1 MLIKLK
7 HVREQETNE
16 GIKSMKQTTNCFQ
29 KNSCKNFLLVII
41 GLLISSFAMAKSSVN
56 MTQGVTEFSQVAYD
70 LHMTVLWICVIIGVL
85 VFGAMIFSMFA
96 HRKSKGVTAAQF
108 SHSTTAEIIW
118 TIIPIL
124 ILIIIAFP
132 ATHALIK
139 MEAPTDADG
148 KNITMDMTIKV
159 TGYQWKWKYDY
170 LDEGISFLSTLKA
183 DSNAARQANPTVKIE
198 DVENYLLDVDHPLVI
213 PVDTNIRILLTAN
226 DVIHS
231 WWVPEF
237 GWKRDAIPGF
247 VNEAWTNVKKVG
259 TYRGQC
265 AELCGKDHG
274 FMPIVVNVLS
284 KEDYA
289 SWVKSQKGEQV
300 VEEVKN
306 NTDWAQADLIS
317 KGKEVFDSQCAA
329 CHQTTGQGMPPA
341 FPALDGSAVVNGPAD
356 EQIKTVV
363 FGRKGTAMQAF
374 GGILSE
380 SDIAAAITYTRNAW
394 GNTAKDAVQPQDV
407 KKIKNT

>member
-1 MLIKLK
+1 MLFS
-7 HVREQETNE
+7 
-16 GIKSMKQTTNCFQ
+16 GIA
-29 KNSCKNFLLVII
+29 L
-41 GLLISSFAMAKSSVN
+41 AKSKYN
-56 MTQGVTEFSQVAYD
+56 LTEGVTEFSQIAYD
-70 LHMTVLWICVIIGVL
+70 LHMIVLWICVVIGVL
-85 VFGAMIFSMFA
+85 VFGAMIYSMFA

-118 TIIPIL
+118 TVIPIV

-132 ATHALIK
+132 STKALIK

-148 KNITMDMTIKV
+148 KNIVMDMTIKV

-170 LDEGISFLSTLKA
+170 LDEGISILSTLKA
-183 DSNAARQANPTVKIE
+183 DSNAARQANPTVDLK

-213 PVDTNIRILLTAN
+213 PVDTNIRILLTAD

-231 WWVPEF
+231 WWVPAF

-247 VNEAWTNVKKVG
+247 VNEAWTNVKEVG

-274 FMPIVVNVLS
+274 FMPIVVIVKS

-289 SWVKSQKGEQV
+289 QWLQEQKGEKV
-300 VEEVKN
+300 VAEVKN
-306 NTDWAQADLIS
+306 NSEWTTDDLIAT
-317 KGKEVFDSQCAA
+317 GKTVYDTNCAV
-329 CHQTTGQGMPPA
+329 CHQTTGKGMPPA
-341 FPALDGSAVVNGPAD
+341 FPALVGSAVVNGAID
-356 EQIKTVV
+356 EQIKMVI
-363 FGRKGTAMQAF
+363 FGKEGTAMSAF

-394 GNTAKDAVQPQDV
+394 GNTAKDAVQPKDV
-407 KKIKNT
+407 KRIKNS

>member
-1 MLIKLK
+1 
-7 HVREQETNE
+7 
-16 GIKSMKQTTNCFQ
+16 
-29 KNSCKNFLLVII
+29 
-41 GLLISSFAMAKSSVN
+41 MAKSSLN

-70 LHMTVLWICVIIGVL
+70 LHMIVLWVCVVIGIL
-85 VFGAMIFSMFA
+85 VFGAMIYSMFA
-96 HRKSKGVTAAQF
+96 HRKSKGVKAAQF
-108 SHSTTAEIIW
+108 THSTTAEIIW
-118 TIIPIL
+118 TVIPII

-159 TGYQWKWKYDY
+159 TGFQWKWKYDY
-170 LDEGISFLSTLKA
+170 LDEGISILSTLKA

-289 SWVKSQKGEQV
+289 SWVKTQKGEQIV
-300 VEEVKN
+300 AEVKN
-306 NTDWAQADLIS
+306 NTEWTQTDLVS

-329 CHQTTGQGMPPA
+329 CHQTSGQGMPPA
-341 FPALDGSAVVNGPAD
+341 FPALVGSAVVNGPMD
-356 EQIKTVV
+356 EQIRTVV
-363 FGRKGTAMQAF
+363 FGKEGTAMQAF

-407 KKIKNT
+407 KRIKNT

>member
-1 MLIKLK
+1 MNKEKSYSSSGLK
-7 HVREQETNE
+7 IFLWVALV
-16 GIKSMKQTTNCFQ
+16 
-29 KNSCKNFLLVII
+29 LLVN
-41 GLLISSFAMAKSSVN
+41 GSALAKSSLN
-56 MTQGVTEFSQVAYD
+56 MTQGVTEFSKIAYD
-70 LHMTVLWICVIIGVL
+70 LHMIVLWICVVIGVL
-85 VFGAMIFSMFA
+85 VFGAMIYSMFA

-118 TIIPIL
+118 TVIPIV

-132 ATHALIK
+132 ATKALIK
-139 MEAPTDADG
+139 MEAPTDAEG
-148 KNITMDMTIKV
+148 KNIVMDMTIKV
-159 TGYQWKWKYDY
+159 TGFQWKWKYDY
-170 LDEGISFLSTLKA
+170 LDEGISFLSTLKS
-183 DSNAARQANPTVKIE
+183 DSNIARQIGSGINPAT
-198 DVENYLLDVDHPLVI
+198 VENYLLDVDHPLVI

-237 GWKRDAIPGF
+237 GWKRDAVPGF
-247 VNEAWTNVKKVG
+247 VNEAWTNVKKIG

-274 FMPIVVNVLS
+274 FMPVVVNVVS

-289 SWVKSQKGEQV
+289 NWVESQKGEQKV
-300 VEEVKN
+300 AAVKN
-306 NTDWAQADLIS
+306 NAQWSKVDLIS
-317 KGKEVFDSQCAA
+317 KGKEVFNSQCAT
-329 CHQTTGQGMPPA
+329 CHQATGKGMPPT
-341 FPALDGSAVVNGPAD
+341 FPALDGSAVVNGPID

-363 FGRKGTAMQAF
+363 FGRKGTAMAAF

-394 GNTAKDAVQPQDV
+394 GNTAKDVAQPKDV
-407 KKIKNT
+407 KKIKNS

>member
-1 MLIKLK
+1 MNK
-7 HVREQETNE
+7 E
-16 GIKSMKQTTNCFQ
+16 KSYSK
-29 KNSCKNFLLVII
+29 SSLKNFLWPVI
-41 GLLISSFAMAKSSVN
+41 GLLASGSAVAKSSLN
-56 MTQGVTEFSQVAYD
+56 MTQGVTEFSKIAYD
-70 LHMTVLWICVIIGVL
+70 LHMIVLWICVVIGVL
-85 VFGAMIFSMFA
+85 VFSAMIYSMFA

-118 TIIPIL
+118 TIIPIV

-132 ATHALIK
+132 STTALIK

-148 KNITMDMTIKV
+148 KGITMDMTVKV

-170 LDEGISFLSTLKA
+170 LGEDISFLSTLKS
-183 DSNAARQANPTVKIE
+183 DSNIARQIGSGINPETV
-198 DVENYLLDVDHPLVI
+198 DNYLLDVDNPLVL

-247 VNEAWTNVKKVG
+247 VNEAWTNVKKIG

-274 FMPIVVNVLS
+274 FMPIVVNVVS
-284 KEDYA
+284 KDDYA
-289 SWVKSQKGEQV
+289 KWLKAQKGEQEV
-300 VEEVKN
+300 AKVKN
-306 NTDWAQADLIS
+306 NSKWTQAELMS
-317 KGKEVFDSQCAA
+317 KGKEVYNAQCAS
-329 CHQTTGQGMPPA
+329 CHQKTGQGMPPA
-341 FPALDGSAVVNGPAD
+341 FPALDGNAVVNGPID
-356 EQIKTVV
+356 EQIKAVV
-363 FGRKGTAMQAF
+363 FGRKNTAMAAF

-380 SDIAAAITYTRNAW
+380 SDIAAAVTYTRNSW
-394 GNTAKDAVQPQDV
+394 GNTAKDAAQPKDV
-407 KKIKNT
+407 KRIKNS

>member
-1 MLIKLK
+1 MNK
-7 HVREQETNE
+7 E
-16 GIKSMKQTTNCFQ
+16 KSYSK
-29 KNSCKNFLLVII
+29 SSLKNFLWPVI
-41 GLLISSFAMAKSSVN
+41 GLLASGSAVAKSSLN
-56 MTQGVTEFSQVAYD
+56 MTQGVTEFSKIAYD
-70 LHMTVLWICVIIGVL
+70 LHMIVLWICVVIGVL
-85 VFGAMIFSMFA
+85 VFSAMIYSMFA

-118 TIIPIL
+118 TIIPIV

-132 ATHALIK
+132 STTALIK

-148 KNITMDMTIKV
+148 KGITMDMTVKV

-170 LDEGISFLSTLKA
+170 LGEDISFLSTLKS
-183 DSNAARQANPTVKIE
+183 DSNIARQIGSGINPETV
-198 DVENYLLDVDHPLVI
+198 DNYLLDVDNPLVL

-247 VNEAWTNVKKVG
+247 VNEAWTNVKKIG

-274 FMPIVVNVLS
+274 FMPIVVNVIS
-284 KEDYA
+284 KDDYA
-289 SWVKSQKGEQV
+289 KWLKAQKGEQEV
-300 VEEVKN
+300 AKVKN
-306 NTDWAQADLIS
+306 NSKWTQAELMS
-317 KGKEVFDSQCAA
+317 KGKEVYNAQCAS
-329 CHQTTGQGMPPA
+329 CHQKTGQGMPPA
-341 FPALDGSAVVNGPAD
+341 FPALDGNAVVNGPID
-356 EQIKTVV
+356 EQIKAVV
-363 FGRKGTAMQAF
+363 FGRKNTAMAAF

-380 SDIAAAITYTRNAW
+380 SDIAAAVTYTRNSW
-394 GNTAKDAVQPQDV
+394 GNTAKDAAQPKDV
-407 KKIKNT
+407 KRIKNS

>member
-1 MLIKLK
+1 MNK
-7 HVREQETNE
+7 Q
-16 GIKSMKQTTNCFQ
+16 KSY
-29 KNSCKNFLLVII
+29 SS
-41 GLLISSFAMAKSSVN
+41 SSFKKFLWVVLGVLVGGSAFAKSSLN
-56 MTQGVTEFSQVAYD
+56 MTQGVTEFSKIAYD
-70 LHMTVLWICVIIGVL
+70 LHMIVLWICVVIGVL
-85 VFGAMIFSMFA
+85 VFGAMIYSMFA
-96 HRKSKGVTAAQF
+96 HRKSKGVKAAQF

-118 TIIPIL
+118 TIIPIV

-132 ATHALIK
+132 STKALIK

-159 TGYQWKWKYDY
+159 TGFQWKWKYDY
-170 LDEGISFLSTLKA
+170 LDEGISFLSTLKS
-183 DSNAARQANPTVKIE
+183 DSNIARQVGSGIDPSTI
-198 DVENYLLDVDHPLVI
+198 ENYLLDVDNPLVI

-237 GWKRDAIPGF
+237 GWKRDAVPGF
-247 VNEAWTNVKKVG
+247 VNEAWTNVKKIG

-274 FMPIVVNVLS
+274 FMPVVVEVVS
-284 KEDYA
+284 KADYA
-289 SWVKSQKGEQV
+289 SWVKSQKGEQEV
-300 VEEVKN
+300 AKVKN
-306 NTDWAQADLIS
+306 NAQWSKADLIS
-317 KGKEVFDSQCAA
+317 QGKEVYNSQCAT
-329 CHQTTGQGMPPA
+329 CHQATGVGMPPT
-341 FPALDGSAVVNGPAD
+341 FPALDGSAVVNGPID

-363 FGRKGTAMQAF
+363 FGRKGTAMAAF

-394 GNTAKDAVQPQDV
+394 GNTAKDVAQPKDV
-407 KKIKNT
+407 KRIKNS

>member
-1 MLIKLK
+1 MNKEKSYSSSGLK
-7 HVREQETNE
+7 IFLWVALV
-16 GIKSMKQTTNCFQ
+16 
-29 KNSCKNFLLVII
+29 LLVN
-41 GLLISSFAMAKSSVN
+41 GSALAKSSLN
-56 MTQGVTEFSQVAYD
+56 MTQGVTEFSKIAYD
-70 LHMTVLWICVIIGVL
+70 LHMIVLWVCVVIGVL
-85 VFGAMIFSMFA
+85 VFGAMIYSMFA

-118 TIIPIL
+118 TVIPIV

-132 ATHALIK
+132 ATKALIK
-139 MEAPTDADG
+139 MEAPTDAEG
-148 KNITMDMTIKV
+148 KNIVMDMTIKV
-159 TGYQWKWKYDY
+159 TGFQWKWKYDY
-170 LDEGISFLSTLKA
+170 LDEGISFLSTLKS
-183 DSNAARQANPTVKIE
+183 DSNTARQIGSGINPAT
-198 DVENYLLDVDHPLVI
+198 VENYLLDVDHPLVI

-237 GWKRDAIPGF
+237 GWKRDAVPGF
-247 VNEAWTNVKKVG
+247 VNEAWTNVKTIG

-274 FMPIVVNVLS
+274 FMPVVVNVVS

-289 SWVKSQKGEQV
+289 NWVESQKGEQKV
-300 VEEVKN
+300 AAVKN
-306 NTDWAQADLIS
+306 NAQWSKADLIS
-317 KGKEVFDSQCAA
+317 KGKEVFNSQCAT
-329 CHQTTGQGMPPA
+329 CHQATGKGMPPT
-341 FPALDGSAVVNGPAD
+341 FPALDGSAVVNGPID

-363 FGRKGTAMQAF
+363 FGRKGTSMAAF

-394 GNTAKDAVQPQDV
+394 GNTAKDAAQPKDV
-407 KKIKNT
+407 KKIKNS

>member
-1 MLIKLK
+1 MNKDKSYSSSGLK
-7 HVREQETNE
+7 IFLWVALV
-16 GIKSMKQTTNCFQ
+16 
-29 KNSCKNFLLVII
+29 LLVN
-41 GLLISSFAMAKSSVN
+41 GSALAKSSLN
-56 MTQGVTEFSQVAYD
+56 MTQGVTEFSKIAYD
-70 LHMTVLWICVIIGVL
+70 LHMIVLWICVVIGVL
-85 VFGAMIFSMFA
+85 VFSAMIYSMFA

-108 SHSTTAEIIW
+108 SHSTIAEIIW
-118 TIIPIL
+118 TIIPIV
-124 ILIIIAFP
+124 ILIVIAFP
-132 ATHALIK
+132 STTALIK
-139 MEAPTDADG
+139 MEAPTDNDG
-148 KNITMDMTIKV
+148 KAITMDMTVKV

-170 LDEGISFLSTLKA
+170 LDEGISFLSSLKS
-183 DSNAARQANPTVKIE
+183 DSNIARQIGSGINPAT
-198 DVENYLLDVDHPLVI
+198 VENYLLDVDNPLVI

-274 FMPIVVNVLS
+274 FMPVVVNVVS

-289 SWVKSQKGEQV
+289 NWVKLQKGEQKV
-300 VEEVKN
+300 AAVKN
-306 NTDWAQADLIS
+306 NAQWSKADLIS
-317 KGKEVFDSQCAA
+317 KGKEVYNSQCAA
-329 CHQTTGQGMPPA
+329 CHQTTGKGMPPA
-341 FPALDGSAVVNGPAD
+341 FPALDGSAVVNGSID
-356 EQIKTVV
+356 EQIKTIV
-363 FGRKGTAMQAF
+363 FGRKGTAMTAF

-394 GNTAKDAVQPQDV
+394 GNTAKDVVQPKDV
-407 KKIKNT
+407 KKIKNS